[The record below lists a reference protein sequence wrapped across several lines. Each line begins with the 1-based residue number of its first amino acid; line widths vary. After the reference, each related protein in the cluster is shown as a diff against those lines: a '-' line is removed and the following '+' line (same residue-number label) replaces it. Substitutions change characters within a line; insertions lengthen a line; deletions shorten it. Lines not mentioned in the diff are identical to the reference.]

1 MTFLYKKKERKD
13 ALVRMKL
20 FKVSMYN
27 KLTKKVEESYICSRN
42 AKTAAKDLG
51 CYRSHNYHVIDSVLA

>member
-1 MTFLYKKKERKD
+1 
-13 ALVRMKL
+13 MKL

-27 KLTKKVEESYICSRN
+27 KLTKKVEDGYICSQN